1 MPLLSPSEKS
11 ALELMLRNKLG
22 SGAGTSVML
31 KLFDHVSESYV
42 EPAPDMLTAKKVTTP
57 EELDAL
63 KMDEPTPPV
72 TTGEVAVEVT
82 ESSP

>member
-1 MPLLSPSEKS
+1 MPLLSPGEKS

-31 KLFDHVSESYV
+31 KLFDYVSESYV
-42 EPAPDMLTAKKVTTP
+42 EPTP
-57 EELDAL
+57 EVTPKA
-63 KMDEPTPPV
+63 EPTTPV

>member
-1 MPLLSPSEKS
+1 MPLLSPGEKS

-42 EPAPDMLTAKKVTTP
+42 EPSPKVTP
-57 EELDAL
+57 EA
-63 KMDEPTPPV
+63 EPTTPV